1 MMNANLNIRTDKEVK
16 ENAEKIFS
24 ELGMSMTTAINLF
37 LRQSIRFG
45 GIPFELRVTPNAETL
60 AAIEEGRIIARDE
73 SVKGYTDMESLIEA
87 LES

>member
-1 MMNANLNIRTDKEVK
+1 MNTNLNIRTEKEVK

-24 ELGMSMTTAINLF
+24 ELGMSMSTAINLF
-37 LRQSIRFG
+37 LRQTIRFG
-45 GIPFELRVTPNAETL
+45 GIPFELKVTPNAETL
-60 AAIEEGRIIARDE
+60 AAIEEGRKIARDE

>member
-1 MMNANLNIRTDKEVK
+1 MNTNLNIRTEKEVK

-24 ELGMSMTTAINLF
+24 ELGMSMSTAINLF
-37 LRQSIRFG
+37 LRQTIRFG
-45 GIPFELRVTPNAETL
+45 GIPFELKVTPNAETL
-60 AAIEEGRIIARDE
+60 AAIEEGRKIACDE

>member
-1 MMNANLNIRTDKEVK
+1 MNANLNIRTDKEVK